1 MIGRRMVLPLVIAGS
16 VAVGGI
22 AGAVLGVPG
31 LSSASTTNSP
41 KNAASP
47 NAPAGKRGAAVL
59 DAVAKALNMTTA
71 DLKQQLS
78 DGKTTIA
85 DIAKQRNVDI
95 NTVIDAIVGVARS
108 RAEQFVNNPLP
119 QRRHGDGPGIGR
131 GVKPMFGAAYD
142 AAAKAVGISTDE
154 LKSEMRSG
162 KTVAQIAKDHNV
174 DVNTVISQTV
184 DALSKQIDQAVTD
197 KKLTAEQASALK
209 NNLTKMVTNLVDGSF
224 RGGFGGFFGP
234 GMHGPRGGGA
244 PKAQYAPMN

>member
-22 AGAVLGVPG
+22 AGAVIGVPG
-31 LSSASTTNSP
+31 LSGASTTNSP
-41 KNAASP
+41 KNTASP
-47 NAPAGKRGAAVL
+47 NAPAGKPGAAVL
-59 DAVAKALNMTTA
+59 DAVAKALNMTPA

-119 QRRHGDGPGIGR
+119 RPKHGAPGIGR
-131 GVKPMFGAAYD
+131 GMKPVFGTAYD
-142 AAAKAVGISTDE
+142 AAAKAIGITPVE
-154 LKSEMRSG
+154 LKTEMRSG

-184 DALSKQIDQAVTD
+184 DAVSKQIDQAVTD
-197 KKLTAEQASALK
+197 KKLTPQQATTMK
-209 NNLTKMVTNLVDGSF
+209 NNLTNLVTRLVNGSF
-224 RGGFGGFFGP
+224 RGGFFGGP
-234 GMHGPRGGGA
+234 GMRGPRGGMA
-244 PKAQYAPMN
+244 PNAQHAPVN